1 MQIDHRNHNPPRP
14 RRLTR
19 LTLHQAA
26 RSGDV
31 VEVRRLVAI
40 GADEQDAGGWTTA
53 LLHFSTLGGQ
63 GGSHAG

>member
-1 MQIDHRNHNPPRP
+1 MKLYD
-14 RRLTR
+14 
-19 LTLHQAA
+19 AA
-26 RSGDV
+26 EDGDV